1 MGALPGEAII
11 FPPWPDPHPEF
22 CNQINASVRKYLGL
36 ATFDFADHIKERTY
50 ILKSLPVSALHSC
63 VTLLDSGVDGL
74 VSSMTPKQVPGY
86 SMQASTEKKFVV
98 KETPVGSS
106 MGLGMFALV
115 NMPKNTLI
123 DAEHPVI
130 ITPYVIGV
138 HVPTAEIYQL
148 IFGKLGM
155 DVQMAFSE
163 LCGSR
168 KDGKAKSDSLYESI
182 MKANSLPVELPVL
195 DPGDKRAELSCHR
208 GLFLNASR
216 INHSC
221 SPNALWTWDLDS
233 FTLQLRSVRHIRADE
248 EITVAYVPPELSFQ
262 ERRNLLRERYGFE
275 CHCTH
280 CCSVEVAK
288 SDSAR
293 LFLTQFWD
301 DGRTRLP
308 AFRRWC
314 EDLSLSPDMLIEAHK
329 QALGLIQREGLEVL
343 NAVAPSSESSQFLR
357 DVARHVDAVAMC
369 YGALQDVENFRFW
382 IKQSR
387 GCRSVPNDVFDHGRE
402 GDSGLAA
409 LDRWLVDPSSFPAW
423 GWRGAVKEGIVC
435 RTSHGSLHD
444 FVSA

>member
-1 MGALPGEAII
+1 MSREYYKFPPLPTQASSTTSTISSSASRSRRTVSFTSTSTVNESDTSTIVCDAENGEDYYEGTSISTSHSGSSSTPRPRIKKSVTFSQVDHVISFDNPRKSRSTGIPSVFPSQLKRRLPFSTSPPRITPDGSTVYPRGRDSPTRSSKRKSSSSPDSSPTAACGGHREPHGGGYIGSSPPSSSSSTTLIDSPRSPRIQDTMGALPGEAII

-50 ILKSLPVSALHSC
+50 ILKSLPVSAHHSC

-115 NMPKNTLI
+115 NMPNNTLM

-138 HVPTAEIYQL
+138 HVSTAEIYQL

-195 DPGDKRAELSCHR
+195 DPGDRRAELPCHR
-208 GLFLNASR
+208 ALFLNASR
-216 INHSC
+216 INH
-221 SPNALWTWDLDS
+221 
-233 FTLQLRSVRHIRADE
+233 R
-248 EITVAYVPPELSFQ
+248 
-262 ERRNLLRERYGFE
+262 
-275 CHCTH
+275 
-280 CCSVEVAK
+280 
-288 SDSAR
+288 
-293 LFLTQFWD
+293 
-301 DGRTRLP
+301 
-308 AFRRWC
+308 
-314 EDLSLSPDMLIEAHK
+314 
-329 QALGLIQREGLEVL
+329 
-343 NAVAPSSESSQFLR
+343 
-357 DVARHVDAVAMC
+357 
-369 YGALQDVENFRFW
+369 
-382 IKQSR
+382 
-387 GCRSVPNDVFDHGRE
+387 
-402 GDSGLAA
+402 
-409 LDRWLVDPSSFPAW
+409 
-423 GWRGAVKEGIVC
+423 
-435 RTSHGSLHD
+435 
-444 FVSA
+444 